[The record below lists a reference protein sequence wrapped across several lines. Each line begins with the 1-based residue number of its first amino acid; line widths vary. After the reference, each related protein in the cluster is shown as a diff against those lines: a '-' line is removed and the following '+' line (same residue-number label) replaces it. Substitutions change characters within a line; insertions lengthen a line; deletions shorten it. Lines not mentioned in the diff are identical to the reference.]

1 MDFVELLKR
10 STLIHLIIAAGAGVT
25 VYFGDD
31 WFHRVVIPFFGMSS
45 PAANAL
51 GSVAIVA
58 TVYLAQRLISIAFYR
73 DWLFG
78 LGKRESCD
86 RRQLDAV
93 IDAAE
98 QVADELAG
106 VPNYNG
112 VVRSHLTD
120 VTQATEKAAFDI
132 SSRLQSIDGVMT
144 NLSQLVKDTAT
155 KSEQALSE
163 SKARIAENRD
173 LLQNIER
180 YIEARIKAVQDDQQK
195 VAAVVNDARTLTPL
209 VDLIRSISNQTN
221 LLALNAAIE
230 AARAGEAGRGFAVV
244 ADEVRKLS
252 ADSDK
257 AVAQINQGIQRV
269 MASIQ
274 SHFQDKLSTTTIN
287 EERTA
292 LKGFAHQLDALGE
305 SYREITEQ
313 NAQVIDSI
321 LDTSEQVAGMFMD
334 TMASVQFQD
343 VTRQQIELVAAA
355 LDRLDEHAT
364 MLSKWL
370 KEIENPD
377 FEVRPLAHHLDEL
390 YQNYVMDSQRDAH
403 LAAVGSSGATASGAG
418 PKVELF

>member
-1 MDFVELLKR
+1 MDFSDLLKR
-10 STLIHLIIAAGAGVT
+10 SSLIHLTIAAGAWLT
-25 VYFGDD
+25 VYFGDE
-31 WFHRVVIPFFGMSS
+31 WYHEVVIPFLGLSS
-45 PAANAL
+45 AAANAL
-51 GSVAIVA
+51 GSVAIVTTA
-58 TVYLAQRLISIAFYR
+58 YLAQRLISLAFYR

-78 LGKRESCD
+78 FGKREAGE
-86 RRQLDAV
+86 RYQLDTM
-93 IDAAE
+93 IDASE
-98 QVADELAG
+98 QVASELAG
-106 VPNYNG
+106 VPGYNG
-112 VVRSHLTD
+112 VVRGHLRD
-120 VTQATEKAAFDI
+120 ITQATEKAAFDI
-132 SSRLQSIDGVMT
+132 TARLQSIDGVVT
-144 NLSQLVKDTAT
+144 DLSRLVKDTAT

-163 SKARIAENRD
+163 SEARMAQNRD
-173 LLQNIER
+173 FLQNIER
-180 YIEARIKAVQDDQQK
+180 YIETRIKAVQDDQQK
-195 VAAVVNDARTLTPL
+195 VAAVVKDARSLTTL
-209 VDLIRSISNQTN
+209 VDLIRSISSQTN

-257 AVAQINQGIQRV
+257 AVSQINEGIQRV
-269 MASIQ
+269 MVSIQ

-287 EERTA
+287 EEREA
-292 LKGFAHQLDALGE
+292 LKGFASQLDALGE
-305 SYREITEQ
+305 SYRDLTEQ

-321 LDTSEQVAGMFMD
+321 LDSSEKVAAMFMD

-370 KEIENPD
+370 KDIENPD
-377 FEVRPLAHHLDEL
+377 FEVRPLARHLDDL

-403 LAAVGSSGATASGAG
+403 LAAVGAPAATAAAAG